1 MRFPTL
7 SPSIF
12 GLSSFLSPG
21 TVHRVLGVLLMVL
34 LSVTLTASMRAQV
47 IDLSTLDGTNGFRL
61 EGIDDGDVS
70 GVSVSGAGD
79 VNGDGT
85 DDLIIGAYAGYDP
98 STFGPSTGE
107 SYVVFGT
114 MSGFPASIDL
124 STLDGTNGFR
134 LDGIDDGDRSG
145 YSVSG
150 AGDVNGDGTDD
161 LIIGAPGADPGSE
174 ASAGE
179 SYVVFGTMSG
189 FPASFDLST
198 LDGTNGF
205 RLDGIDDSDYFG
217 WSVSGAGDVN
227 GDGVDDIIIGAPL
240 ADPGG
245 IIEAGQSYVVFGT
258 MSGFPASFDLS
269 TLDGTNGFR
278 LDGIDDSDYFGWSV
292 SGAGDVN
299 GDGVDD
305 IIIGA
310 RHDDVIQTLSD
321 GLAGTSYV
329 VFGTMSGFP
338 ASMDLSTLDGSN
350 GFIIPGIDDGD
361 FSGISVSGAGDV
373 NDDGTDDII
382 IGASRADPGGDR
394 EGESYVV
401 FGKRS
406 GFAASMDL
414 STLDGSNGFRL
425 DGIDAND
432 RSGTSVSG
440 AGDVNG
446 DGVDDIIIGA
456 LFADPGGDA
465 LAGESYVVF
474 GKRSGFAASM
484 DLSTLDGSNGFRL
497 DGIDPDDRSGVS
509 VSGAGDVNGDG
520 TDDLIIGAYQ
530 ADPGGDALAGESYV
544 VLGTSV
550 PTGVAVEHVDGV
562 PEVFALGQN
571 YPNPFNPSTTIRYDL
586 PQAASVVLTVYNLMG
601 QEVVRLVSGDY
612 PAGRYAT
619 NWDATGVAS
628 GVYIY
633 QLRAGSYIETK
644 KLLLLK

>member
-7 SPSIF
+7 SPSTF
-12 GLSSFLSPG
+12 GLSSFLSSG

-34 LSVTLTASMRAQV
+34 LSVTLTASTRAQV

-61 EGIDDGDVS
+61 DGIDDGDVS

-98 STFGPSTGE
+98 STFGPGTGE
-107 SYVVFGT
+107 SYVVFGNR
-114 MSGFPASIDL
+114 SGFA
-124 STLDGTNGFR
+124 
-134 LDGIDDGDRSG
+134 
-145 YSVSG
+145 
-150 AGDVNGDGTDD
+150 
-161 LIIGAPGADPGSE
+161 
-174 ASAGE
+174 
-179 SYVVFGTMSG
+179 
-189 FPASFDLST
+189 ASFDLST

-205 RLDGIDDSDYFG
+205 RLDGFDIDDYSGY
-217 WSVSGAGDVN
+217 SVSGAGDVN
-227 GDGVDDIIIGAPL
+227 GDG
-240 ADPGG
+240 
-245 IIEAGQSYVVFGT
+245 T
-258 MSGFPASFDLS
+258 
-269 TLDGTNGFR
+269 
-278 LDGIDDSDYFGWSV
+278 
-292 SGAGDVN
+292 
-299 GDGVDD
+299 DD

-321 GLAGTSYV
+321 GLAGQSYV
-329 VFGTMSGFP
+329 VFGNRSGFA

-361 FSGISVSGAGDV
+361 FSGISVSEAGDV
-373 NDDGTDDII
+373 NGDGTDDLI

-406 GFAASMDL
+406 GFAASFDL

-465 LAGESYVVF
+465 FAGESYVVF
-474 GKRSGFAASM
+474 GKRSGFAASF

-497 DGIDPDDRSGVS
+497 DGIDPDDRSGAS

-520 TDDLIIGAYQ
+520 VDDLIIGAYL

-550 PTGVAVEHVDGV
+550 PTGVAVEHADGV

-601 QEVVRLVSGDY
+601 QEVARLVSGDY